1 MKGVALVELLN
12 SFDSG
17 SAELATDA
25 YFIVMVKLK
34 TRQAATP
41 PFYRYAYLFH
51 RFNIV
56 CQDKVNFHNLL
67 TLS

>member
-1 MKGVALVELLN
+1 MNGVALVELLN

-17 SAELATDA
+17 SAELAIDA
-25 YFIVMVKLK
+25 YFIVMVKIK
-34 TRQAATP
+34 TRQAAKP
-41 PFYRYAYLFH
+41 PFYRSAFLLH
-51 RFNIV
+51 RFKTV